1 MRDDQFVKIA
11 KALADPARR
20 RILRELR
27 AGGELTCSCVC
38 ACVEL
43 SQPTVSHHIKTLVD
57 AGIIDARRDGPYHR
71 LTVNEGVL
79 REFAQDVGGPGV
91 PRPRKPAPR
100 KAGEAKAR
108 AGRTRARPPTR
119 PTG

>member
-38 ACVEL
+38 ACVAL
-43 SQPTVSHHIKTLVD
+43 SQPTVSHHIRTLVD
-57 AGIIDARRDGPYHR
+57 AGIIDARRDGQFHR
-71 LTVNEGVL
+71 LSVNEGIL
-79 REFAQDVGGPGV
+79 REFAQDVGA
-91 PRPRKPAPR
+91 PAPR
-100 KAGEAKAR
+100 
-108 AGRTRARPPTR
+108 RARPTAAGKRAARRGAPPAR
-119 PTG
+119 ARS